1 MIHNTSEYDLKSVTC
16 VYYIRVYVNR
26 NIMMVVWPTTYQYLT
41 TIAQSVFHHSMDV
54 RRFVHMIADVN
65 RKCTQVYI
73 TRLSVSVLRTLCVAF
88 TQCCHLHAVCW
99 RLIIYRVL
107 LIQSASYVPK
117 GSMRRAGW
125 RIRYKPSLTRL
136 VKVQCS
142 SWHIMD
148 HFGVIW
154 VNNKCLV
161 TFLQVI
167 YFVFVFNIF
176 IEILRSAWH
185 RGVMKG

>member
-1 MIHNTSEYDLKSVTC
+1 
-16 VYYIRVYVNR
+16 
-26 NIMMVVWPTTYQYLT
+26 MMVVWPTTYQYLT
-41 TIAQSVFHHSMDV
+41 TIAQSVFHRSMDV
-54 RRFVHMIADVN
+54 RRSAHMIVDVN
-65 RKCTQVYI
+65 RRCTQVYI
-73 TRLSVSVLRTLCVAF
+73 TRLSVSVLRTLCAAF

-125 RIRYKPSLTRL
+125 RIRYRPSLTRNSVFVFTHYGPFWNNL
-136 VKVQCS
+136 SKT
-142 SWHIMD
+142 
-148 HFGVIW
+148 
-154 VNNKCLV
+154 VNALSLFYRWYC
-161 TFLQVI
+161 
-167 YFVFVFNIF
+167 VFVFNIF